1 MARPL
6 ISPPERLE
14 PVAIEPGEI
23 PECALDGDLS
33 LFQLPGETAASQCLQ
48 SFLRQRGELYNRAI
62 SSPERAAQHGSRL
75 SPYLAW
81 GNISM
86 KTVVQKTRQRREHLA
101 ALPFSERGAWSRAL
115 SAFESRLHWHC
126 HFIQKLESEPSIEQR
141 CFVSTFDEMRA
152 PFFNQAFLEAWEE
165 GRTGYP
171 FVDACMRS
179 LKATGWIN
187 FRMRAM
193 LTSFAA
199 YDLFLDWRIFGH
211 HLSRLFLDYEPGIH
225 YPQLQMQS
233 GTTGINTLRIYDP
246 VKQGHDHD
254 SDGVFIKRWVPE
266 LASLPPDL
274 IHEPWKMTPLDRR
287 QFGIELGASY
297 PHQIVDHVAA
307 VKRAKEVLAT
317 FRKRSTTRDEVK
329 VVLKKH
335 GSRSSRTQDSRRSKR
350 KLPKQRSSR
359 HIQVSLFDSSSK

>member
-6 ISPPERLE
+6 LSPPERLT
-14 PVAIEPGEI
+14 PVEIESGEV

-33 LFQLPGETAASQCLQ
+33 LFQLPGESAAFQCLH

-86 KTVVQKTRQRREHLA
+86 KTVVQRTRRRRERLA
-101 ALPFSERGAWSRAL
+101 AVPFSERGAWSRAL

-126 HFIQKLESEPSIEQR
+126 HFIQKLESEPSIEHR

-152 PFFNQAFLEAWEE
+152 PYYDATLLEAWQE

-179 LKATGWIN
+179 LTATGWIN

-199 YDLFLDWRIFGH
+199 YDLFLDWRTFGH

-246 VKQGHDHD
+246 VKQGYDHD
-254 SDGVFIKRWVPE
+254 PEGTFIKRWVPE
-266 LASLPPDL
+266 LAALPTAL
-274 IHEPWKMTPLDRR
+274 VHEPWKMTPLDLR
-287 QFGIELGASY
+287 QFGITLGTSY
-297 PHQIVDHVAA
+297 PERIVDHASA
-307 VKRAKEVLAT
+307 SKRARVVLAT
-317 FRKRSTTRDEVK
+317 FRKRPETRGAAK
-329 VVLKKH
+329 VVLQKH
-335 GSRSSRTQDSRRSKR
+335 GSRSGRGRRSRGTPR
-350 KLPKQRSSR
+350 KGSQEGAGGQAQGTLFQR
-359 HIQVSLFDSSSK
+359 DP